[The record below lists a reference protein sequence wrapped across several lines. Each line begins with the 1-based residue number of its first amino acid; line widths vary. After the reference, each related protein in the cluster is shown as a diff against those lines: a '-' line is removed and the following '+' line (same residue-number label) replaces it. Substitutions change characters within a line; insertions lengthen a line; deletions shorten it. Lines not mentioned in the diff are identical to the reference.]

1 MYFKYKKDL
10 CTLKIPQILL
20 GLYSPDYS
28 LLTVASKNYVSRLFL
43 CFPLKEQGFFF
54 PFVVSGI
61 FTGLSQLLKYSIQD
75 SKDNFWT

>member
-43 CFPLKEQGFFF
+43 CFPLKVQGFF
-54 PFVVSGI
+54 S
-61 FTGLSQLLKYSIQD
+61 LL
-75 SKDNFWT
+75 